1 MKTMRHGLA
10 LILAAAMCLTSAL
23 ALADD
28 AAEIEFFSRKSE
40 SVDLFNEI
48 FAMYEE
54 GNPGVKVTQTQVPDA
69 ATVLYSRM
77 ASGDLPDILG
87 VYPNESDF
95 RLQAAEGYYMDL
107 TGSEYLKNI
116 NESFLSGIE
125 VDGKSYSIPMT
136 VNGWGIFYNKTKFD
150 ELGLKAPATWD
161 ELKALCE
168 AIKAAGYIPMATSF
182 KEGWTVGH
190 LAENILLN
198 LEGAEAANALFA
210 DSGVKMED
218 SALFQKMVDWLDF
231 FEDNSQP
238 DSISTDYSTA
248 VALFS
253 RGEALMLPQGIW
265 ALAVTEQAGMQDEIA
280 MFPMPNYEG
289 NGMIQYGIDL
299 AFSIAADTQNP
310 EQVQDFVAYLTS
322 TETAQYFAD
331 REKSPS
337 TINGVKAVSPQ
348 IEGVTSLLYEEG
360 RSEPWLHFNWASGV
374 DGEWQQE
381 LASYFVLHDRA
392 SLNENLD
399 EIFGK

>member
-40 SVDLFNEI
+40 TVDLFNEI

-150 ELGLKAPATWD
+150 ELGLKARPGPT
-161 ELKALCE
+161 
-168 AIKAAGYIPMATSF
+168 
-182 KEGWTVGH
+182 
-190 LAENILLN
+190 
-198 LEGAEAANALFA
+198 
-210 DSGVKMED
+210 
-218 SALFQKMVDWLDF
+218 
-231 FEDNSQP
+231 
-238 DSISTDYSTA
+238 
-248 VALFS
+248 
-253 RGEALMLPQGIW
+253 
-265 ALAVTEQAGMQDEIA
+265 
-280 MFPMPNYEG
+280 
-289 NGMIQYGIDL
+289 
-299 AFSIAADTQNP
+299 
-310 EQVQDFVAYLTS
+310 
-322 TETAQYFAD
+322 
-331 REKSPS
+331 
-337 TINGVKAVSPQ
+337 
-348 IEGVTSLLYEEG
+348 
-360 RSEPWLHFNWASGV
+360 
-374 DGEWQQE
+374 
-381 LASYFVLHDRA
+381 
-392 SLNENLD
+392 
-399 EIFGK
+399 